1 MDRREKILQQL
12 RECYPDAKPQLQYS
26 SAFELLVAVILSAQC
41 TDVRVNKVTKVL
53 FAEYN
58 TPQSISA
65 MPLELLESYI
75 KPCGLYKNKAKN
87 IQEASRAI
95 LTKFNGQV
103 PSTREELMSLPGVGR
118 KTANVVLSVW
128 FGVPALAVDTH
139 VFRVSNRTQLAPGK
153 TPEEVEEGLMKVI
166 PREDWASAHHWLIFH
181 GRRVC
186 HARSPECGI
195 CTLREYCPEFGKQAL
210 KDKIQEK

>member
-12 RECYPDAKPQLQYS
+12 KECYPDAKPQLQYS

-41 TDVRVNKVTKVL
+41 TDIRVNKVTEVL
-53 FAEYN
+53 FAQYN
-58 TPQSISA
+58 TPQAISA

-153 TPEEVEEGLMKVI
+153 TPEEVEEGLMRVI
-166 PREDWASAHHWLIFH
+166 PKKDWASAHHWLIFH

-195 CTLREYCPEFGKQAL
+195 CALREYCPEFAKQAL
-210 KDKIQEK
+210 SDKIQEK

>member
-166 PREDWASAHHWLIFH
+166 PKEDWASAHHWLIFH

>member
-103 PSTREELMSLPGVGR
+103 PSTKEELMSLPGVGR

-166 PREDWASAHHWLIFH
+166 PKEDWASAHHWLIFH

>member
-153 TPEEVEEGLMKVI
+153 TPEEVEEGLMNVI
-166 PREDWASAHHWLIFH
+166 PKKDWASAHHWLIFH